1 MHFSQIGG
9 SYGGDFS
16 EMRTYVVAKLMWNP
30 DQDTDS
36 LMLRFMRGY
45 YGPAAPYILSVR
57 KLLEGA
63 LLAGGQR
70 LWIYDSPVS
79 HKDGMLNAACRKRYG
94 ELFDCAERAV
104 AGDSVLLRRRAPDAS
119 AADVL
124 PTLKSPAR
132 RPTRTSAPW

>member
-1 MHFSQIGG
+1 M
-9 SYGGDFS
+9 
-16 EMRTYVVAKLMWNP
+16 VAKLMWNP

-45 YGPAAPYILSVR
+45 YGPAAPYIYQYE

-104 AGDSVLLRRRAPDAS
+104 AGDSVLLRRGAPDAS

-124 PTLKSPAR
+124 QPRNRPHDGRQGPR
-132 RPTRTSAPW
+132 RRGERSWTRSRNT